1 MRRIKNFIISPR
13 SIYGLFVVLGV
24 GLLAS
29 CDENIH
35 DFAKKTGSD
44 AAHAVYIADSV
55 FMFPVFTG
63 VNGENLGVDT
73 IVAKFPIHLSKA
85 ATEDVKVSVI
95 VDSELVSVYNARHGK
110 NYNKFPD
117 SKLIR
122 STVTIGKGQTE
133 SEDSVVVSFPKSP
146 ANLVNT
152 NGYLLPVKIYSYG
165 GTDVKI
171 DYEGRVAYLV
181 VNVTPQQNGVYFKL
195 LENSAKITNNPNL
208 GIFNDLGKMNFTLYS
223 ISETNNDVKVSL
235 SVNNSLIAEYNKL
248 SGTDY
253 QAISETDFGQ
263 VEVIIQGG
271 ATKVTDVIPYRGN
284 VSTLKDMRGY
294 VVPLEIKSVT
304 GTEVGIVNAQKVFYA
319 IIDMSNLYCESVE
332 NDVDLGTKITDRT
345 GYTVVRFADDSGT
358 EITPSNGN
366 TKNNM
371 FTNNNA
377 EFWAVQKS
385 GIKLNI
391 TVDLGAEVRNITGLF
406 LEGYQANASFNMKA
420 VDVLYATS
428 QMYEK
433 GQDALVGKIS
443 LSTGKQTWYIK
454 FSEPVNARYIKLNN
468 MIPTGSMLAL
478 RQFYI
483 YTDN

>member
-1 MRRIKNFIISPR
+1 
-13 SIYGLFVVLGV
+13 
-24 GLLAS
+24 
-29 CDENIH
+29 
-35 DFAKKTGSD
+35 
-44 AAHAVYIADSV
+44 
-55 FMFPVFTG
+55 
-63 VNGENLGVDT
+63 
-73 IVAKFPIHLSKA
+73 
-85 ATEDVKVSVI
+85 
-95 VDSELVSVYNARHGK
+95 
-110 NYNKFPD
+110 
-117 SKLIR
+117 
-122 STVTIGKGQTE
+122 
-133 SEDSVVVSFPKSP
+133 VSFPKSL
-146 ANLVNT
+146 ADLADT
-152 NGYLLPVKIYSYG
+152 KGYLLPVKIYSYG
-165 GTDVKI
+165 GSDVKI
-171 DYEGRVAYLV
+171 DYEGRVAYLIA
-181 VNVTPQQNGVYFKL
+181 NVAQRQNGVYFKP

-208 GIFNDLGKMNFTLYS
+208 GIFDDLSKMSFTLYS
-223 ISETNNDVKVSL
+223 VSEVSNNAKVNL

-253 QAISETDFGQ
+253 QAIPETDFGQ
-263 VEVIIQGG
+263 AEVNISGG
-271 ATKVTDVIPYRGN
+271 TAKVMGVVPYKGDI
-284 VSTLKDMRGY
+284 STLKDMRGY

-304 GTEVGIVNAQKVFYA
+304 GADVGIVNAQKVFYA

-332 NDVDLGTKITDRT
+332 NDVDLGTKITGRT

-371 FTNNNA
+371 FTDNNA
-377 EFWAVQKS
+377 EFWVVQKS